1 MKYSSWKDDTQFVP
15 PDNAYVLF
23 INFKFEFNLNNDIE
37 NDLNN
42 LKSQMERE
50 GKAHDTEV
58 EVNEIYTIPGFK
70 DRIVCRSQNSYC
82 KDLFIFII
90 AFFFSTIG
98 YSSIVNFFTYNKK
111 TQVDATIKKSIS
123 SSNIYENPYNEHSI
137 NEESIN
143 ISSDETG
150 DKNEAG
156 QIFEPLIGNN

>member
-1 MKYSSWKDDTQFVP
+1 MF
-15 PDNAYVLF
+15 YVL
-23 INFKFEFNLNNDIE
+23 ILNLNLNNDIE
-37 NDLNN
+37 SDLNN

-137 NEESIN
+137 NDESIK
-143 ISSDETG
+143 ISSNETG
-150 DKNEAG
+150 DENEAG
-156 QIFEPLIGNN
+156 QIYEPLMGDN

>member
-1 MKYSSWKDDTQFVP
+1 MF
-15 PDNAYVLF
+15 YVL
-23 INFKFEFNLNNDIE
+23 ILNLNLNNDIE
-37 NDLNN
+37 SDLNN

-70 DRIVCRSQNSYC
+70 DRIICRSQNSYC

-123 SSNIYENPYNEHSI
+123 SSNIYENLYNEHSI
-137 NEESIN
+137 NDESIK
-143 ISSDETG
+143 ISSNETG
-150 DKNEAG
+150 DDNEAG
-156 QIFEPLIGNN
+156 QIYKPLMADN